1 MEGINPIN
9 TLTFKAEGMRKSKD
23 RIPYQ
28 VLKEIFPQKF
38 KRNLASGQVYSHLIS
53 FFKRSLVLIE
63 MYLTELDESDIC
75 KKNTNKN

>member
-1 MEGINPIN
+1 LEGVNPIN
-9 TLTFKAEGMRKSKD
+9 TLTFKTEDMRKSKD
-23 RIPYQ
+23 RIACE

-38 KRNLASGQVYSHLIS
+38 RRNLASGQVYSHLIS

-75 KKNTNKN
+75 KKKYK